1 MFDIKVFKDLTSSS
15 ESYLFIM
22 LDPDHPRYKPMFEE
36 FDSRE
41 TRELI

>member
-1 MFDIKVFKDLTSSS
+1 MFDIKVFKNLASSL
-15 ESYLFIM
+15 ESYLLIM

-36 FDSRE
+36 FDSRK